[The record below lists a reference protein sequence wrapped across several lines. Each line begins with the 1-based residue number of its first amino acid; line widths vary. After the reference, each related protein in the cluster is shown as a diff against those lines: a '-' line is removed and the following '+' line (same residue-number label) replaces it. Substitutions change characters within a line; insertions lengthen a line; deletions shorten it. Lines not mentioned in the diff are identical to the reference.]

1 MPMPKAAASPSS
13 VPLDPQPSL
22 LDERR
27 DWVRHDREAKLDIF
41 LSLSEDVMQEVLEV
55 GPPLP
60 PSNLNAQE
68 MLTALDERFAVFK
81 FEAYHHAFCHFLN
94 LHIDQFPSLGE
105 FNQEFTS
112 TLEDLL
118 DHGHPL
124 SNIQACSAY
133 FSKLRCTQNPW
144 VAQKPNGMRK
154 TLRLSAVI

>member
-1 MPMPKAAASPSS
+1 
-13 VPLDPQPSL
+13 
-22 LDERR
+22 
-27 DWVRHDREAKLDIF
+27 
-41 LSLSEDVMQEVLEV
+41 MQDVLEV

-60 PSNLNAQE
+60 PSSMNAQE
-68 MLTALDERFAVFK
+68 MLQTLDERFAVFK

-94 LHIDQFPSLGE
+94 LHIDQFPSLQE

-144 VAQKPNGMRK
+144 VAKKLAEWDAQDTEAQCSDLMKESPLWSIIRPLTM
-154 TLRLSAVI
+154 